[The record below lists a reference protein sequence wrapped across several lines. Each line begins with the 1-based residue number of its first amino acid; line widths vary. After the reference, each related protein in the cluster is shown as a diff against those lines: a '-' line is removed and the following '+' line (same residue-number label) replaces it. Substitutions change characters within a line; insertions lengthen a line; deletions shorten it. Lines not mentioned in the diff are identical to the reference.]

1 MKPFQTLAETTTAEG
16 RYLKLHEHDGDYFIL
31 LNGQQLMS
39 SRANESE
46 IELARV
52 ACRFLE
58 GKTSPRIL
66 VGGLGM
72 GFTLKAVLDLVGPDA
87 IVETVE
93 LMPEVVAWNR
103 EHLRSL
109 NGTALDDER
118 VKILVEDVFAVL
130 QRAPDNPYDVILMD
144 VDNGPVAFVLEKNR
158 RLYRDQGVELMVNA
172 LTPDGCVAVWSAG
185 KDRSFADR
193 LYKAGLKVD
202 VIGAKAHANARRDS
216 HVIFIGR
223 KRPPP
228 EPGDVPT

>member
-1 MKPFQTLAETTTAEG
+1 MKPFRTLAETTTAEG
-16 RYLKLHEHDGDYFIL
+16 GHLKLHEHDGDFFIL

-39 SRANESE
+39 SRANASE

-52 ACRFLE
+52 ACRSLE
-58 GKTSPRIL
+58 GKPGPRIL

-72 GFTLKAVLDLVGPDA
+72 GFTLTAVLELVGPDA
-87 IVETVE
+87 MVETVE

-103 EHLRSL
+103 EYLRSL

-118 VKILVEDVFAVL
+118 VEILVEDVFAVL
-130 QRAPDNPYDVILMD
+130 HRAPANPYDVIIMD

-158 RLYRDQGVELMVNA
+158 RLYHDRGVELMVNA
-172 LTPDGCVAVWSAG
+172 LKPDGCLAVWSAE
-185 KDRSFADR
+185 KDRPFADR

-216 HVIFIGR
+216 HVIFVGCM
-223 KRPPP
+223 RPQPKS
-228 EPGDVPT
+228 DRVSR

>member
-1 MKPFQTLAETTTAEG
+1 MKPFRTLAETITAEG
-16 RYLKLHEHDGDYFIL
+16 RHLKLYEHDGDFFIL

-39 SRANESE
+39 SRANASE

-52 ACRFLE
+52 ACRSLE
-58 GKTSPRIL
+58 GKPNPRIL

-72 GFTLKAVLDLVGPDA
+72 GFTLKAVLEMVGEDA
-87 IVETVE
+87 VVETVE

-109 NGTALDDER
+109 NGTLLDDER
-118 VKILVEDVFAVL
+118 VEVLVEDVFTVL
-130 QRAPDNPYDVILMD
+130 QRAPANPYDVILMD

-158 RLYRDQGVELMVNA
+158 RLYRDGGVGMMVGA

-216 HVIFIGR
+216 HVIFLGR
-223 KRPPP
+223 KRPAAR
-228 EPGDVPT
+228 